1 MISIAD
7 QHVSDPKFGS
17 CVLIDKNGL
26 AVKEDGTQMSHH
38 IFTVQPSSL
47 FLRKS
52 MVLEDESFGGR
63 IEVPAELTQGVQ
75 LRVSTLQIFEGIIR
89 GNPDEFYD
97 ALPESNI
104 GNLRPH
110 VSLSLVLSLYTFICE
125 LNRSH
130 PSHLSSSSSLS
141 SGFDIDASK
150 SHRGPY

>member
-52 MVLEDESFGGR
+52 MVLEDDSFGGC

-75 LRVSTLQIFEGIIR
+75 LRVSTLQLFQFLIR

-97 ALPESNI
+97 ALPKSNI

-110 VSLSLVLSLYTFICE
+110 VSLSLVLFLYMCSELTRSYRVTFVFFLLSLCPR
-125 LNRSH
+125 LCQ
-130 PSHLSSSSSLS
+130 
-141 SGFDIDASK
+141 
-150 SHRGPY
+150 